1 MTLVE
6 ARATLS
12 ALNRDWDDLTARHPS
27 LPATWRLAAPA
38 LRPPGGLADVLDRVR
53 SEPDAVLGALLRLHR
68 AGDDLA
74 GRTVVQAMLGKLVR
88 MAARDAEASL
98 EDYLAAL
105 WVRVA
110 TYPLQR
116 RPTRIAANLALDTL
130 KVVKSGTRQHRCHLP
145 AHLPPASP
153 VDPLGDAD
161 AVLDAGV
168 RLGVI
173 DATTR
178 ATLRCVYVDGRTS
191 ASAGTLLGLSA
202 DAVRWRCSK
211 GVRALRG
218 AAPALVDAL
227 AG

>member
-1 MTLVE
+1 MTLVG

-27 LPATWRLAAPA
+27 LPTSWRLASPA
-38 LRPPGGLADVLDRVR
+38 LRPPGSLGDVLERVR
-53 SEPDAVLGALLRLHR
+53 ADPDAVLFALLRLHR
-68 AGDDLA
+68 AGDELA
-74 GRTVVQAMLGKLVR
+74 GRTVVQTMLGKLVR
-88 MAARDAEASL
+88 MSARDADASL
-98 EDYLAAL
+98 EEYLAAL

-116 RPTRIAANLALDTL
+116 RPRSVAANLALDTL
-130 KVVKSGTRQHRCHLP
+130 KAVKSSVRQQQCHLP
-145 AHLPPASP
+145 AQLSVASP
-153 VDPLGDAD
+153 TDPLGDAD

-178 ATLRCVYVDGRTS
+178 ATMRCVYVDGRTS

>member
-12 ALNRDWDDLTARHPS
+12 ALNRDWDDLTARRPS

-116 RPTRIAANLALDTL
+116 RPNRIAANLALDTL